1 LRWDRFRPLDR
12 RPQNDDNDRG
22 GLERMCLEEPEE
34 LGDATSRPNGVR
46 IKGSWVK
53 AAVVLAVLAH
63 VLAWVWL
70 FSAPALSDR

>member
-1 LRWDRFRPLDR
+1 LLER
-12 RPQNDDNDRG
+12 RPQNGDNDAG
-22 GLERMCLEEPEE
+22 GLELMCLEEPEE
-34 LGDATSRPNGVR
+34 LGDSTSRVGEVR

-70 FSAPALSDR
+70 FFAPA